1 MKKFLSFVCFLSLS
15 AALLAGCTLVSR
27 DPSVSQ
33 EPSGPEGA
41 SVSQSVQMEAAEV
54 NVMALNGPTSMGMV
68 QFMTE
73 NDARTEKNGRYNF
86 TITSMTD
93 EVSAA
98 LAQGTTDIA
107 AIPANLAS
115 ILYHNTNGGV
125 QVLAINTLGVLYITE
140 SGDTVRSVDDLRRK
154 TIYASGKGNTPEYAL
169 NYVLSQNGI
178 DPVRDVIIEWKSEP
192 AECLAALT
200 AQENSIAMLPQPFVT
215 TAQSKSDRIRVAL
228 DLTEEWNKLQADS
241 VDPSAMVTGVVV
253 ARTAFVKEHPEAVS
267 DFLDCCQTSVEYVN
281 SNIDEAAKMMDSYG
295 IVASEVAQKAI
306 PSCNIVFIEG
316 SEMKEKLSG
325 YLSVLF
331 EQNVKSVGGTLP
343 DDDFYYKR

>member
-178 DPVRDVIIEWKSEP
+178 DPVRDVIIEP

-241 VDPSAMVTGVVV
+241 VDPSALVTGVVV

>member
-192 AECLAALT
+192 A
-200 AQENSIAMLPQPFVT
+200 
-215 TAQSKSDRIRVAL
+215 DR
-228 DLTEEWNKLQADS
+228 
-241 VDPSAMVTGVVV
+241 
-253 ARTAFVKEHPEAVS
+253 
-267 DFLDCCQTSVEYVN
+267 
-281 SNIDEAAKMMDSYG
+281 
-295 IVASEVAQKAI
+295 
-306 PSCNIVFIEG
+306 
-316 SEMKEKLSG
+316 
-325 YLSVLF
+325 
-331 EQNVKSVGGTLP
+331 KSVV
-343 DDDFYYKR
+343 

>member
-73 NDARTEKNGRYNF
+73 NDARTEKKGRYNF

-115 ILYHNTNGGV
+115 ILYHNTNGSS
-125 QVLAINTLGVLYITE
+125 NK
-140 SGDTVRSVDDLRRK
+140 RLRQH
-154 TIYASGKGNTPEYAL
+154 G
-169 NYVLSQNGI
+169 NGI
-178 DPVRDVIIEWKSEP
+178 LLGRQRSQAFCRFAFPLDYHIANRINPI
-192 AECLAALT
+192 LT
-200 AQENSIAMLPQPFVT
+200 
-215 TAQSKSDRIRVAL
+215 
-228 DLTEEWNKLQADS
+228 
-241 VDPSAMVTGVVV
+241 
-253 ARTAFVKEHPEAVS
+253 
-267 DFLDCCQTSVEYVN
+267 
-281 SNIDEAAKMMDSYG
+281 
-295 IVASEVAQKAI
+295 
-306 PSCNIVFIEG
+306 
-316 SEMKEKLSG
+316 
-325 YLSVLF
+325 
-331 EQNVKSVGGTLP
+331 
-343 DDDFYYKR
+343 

>member
-33 EPSGPEGA
+33 EP

-107 AIPANLAS
+107 AIP
-115 ILYHNTNGGV
+115 
-125 QVLAINTLGVLYITE
+125 
-140 SGDTVRSVDDLRRK
+140 
-154 TIYASGKGNTPEYAL
+154 
-169 NYVLSQNGI
+169 
-178 DPVRDVIIEWKSEP
+178 
-192 AECLAALT
+192 
-200 AQENSIAMLPQPFVT
+200 
-215 TAQSKSDRIRVAL
+215 DR
-228 DLTEEWNKLQADS
+228 
-241 VDPSAMVTGVVV
+241 
-253 ARTAFVKEHPEAVS
+253 
-267 DFLDCCQTSVEYVN
+267 
-281 SNIDEAAKMMDSYG
+281 
-295 IVASEVAQKAI
+295 
-306 PSCNIVFIEG
+306 
-316 SEMKEKLSG
+316 
-325 YLSVLF
+325 
-331 EQNVKSVGGTLP
+331 KSVV
-343 DDDFYYKR
+343 

>member
-1 MKKFLSFVCFLSLS
+1 MSY
-15 AALLAGCTLVSR
+15 
-27 DPSVSQ
+27 
-33 EPSGPEGA
+33 
-41 SVSQSVQMEAAEV
+41 
-54 NVMALNGPTSMGMV
+54 MALYRKWRPVSFEDVKGQDPVV
-68 QFMTE
+68 QTL
-73 NDARTEKNGRYNF
+73 KNQ
-86 TITSMTD
+86 ITSD
-93 EVSAA
+93 RIGHAY
-98 LAQGTTDIA
+98 LFCGTRGTGKTSIA
-107 AIPANLAS
+107 
-115 ILYHNTNGGV
+115 
-125 QVLAINTLGVLYITE
+125 
-140 SGDTVRSVDDLRRK
+140 K
-154 TIYASGKGNTPEYAL
+154 IYARAVNCEHPIDGSPCNQCASCRAILEGSSMNVVEIDAASNNGVENIRDIREQDVYKRQAL

-241 VDPSAMVTGVVV
+241 VDPSALVTGVVV

>member
-241 VDPSAMVTGVVV
+241 VDLLRWLQGLWWPA
-253 ARTAFVKEHPEAVS
+253 P
-267 DFLDCCQTSVEYVN
+267 L
-281 SNIDEAAKMMDSYG
+281 
-295 IVASEVAQKAI
+295 
-306 PSCNIVFIEG
+306 
-316 SEMKEKLSG
+316 L
-325 YLSVLF
+325 
-331 EQNVKSVGGTLP
+331 
-343 DDDFYYKR
+343 

>member
-1 MKKFLSFVCFLSLS
+1 MKKFLSFVCFFPLF
-15 AALLAGCTLVSR
+15 AALLAGCSAVSG
-27 DPSVSQ
+27 DPSGSSEPSVS
-33 EPSGPEGA
+33 EGTSA
-41 SVSQSVQMEAAEV
+41 SQSVRVEGEEV
-54 NVMALNGPTSMGMV
+54 NVMALKGPTSMGMV

-73 NDARTEKNGRYNF
+73 NDAQTEKDRRYNF
-86 TITSMTD
+86 TITAMTD

-125 QVLAINTLGVLYITE
+125 QVLAINTLGVLYIAE
-140 SGDTVRSVDDLRRK
+140 SGDTIHSVDDLRGK

-178 DPVRDVIIEWKSEP
+178 DPARDVTIEWKSEQT
-192 AECLAALT
+192 ECLAALT
-200 AQENSIAMLPQPFVT
+200 AKENAIAMLPQPFVT

-228 DLTEEWNKLQADS
+228 DLTKEWNKLQADS
-241 VDPSAMVTGVVV
+241 EAPSTLVTGVVV

-267 DFLDCCQTSVEYVN
+267 DFLDRYQASVEYVN
-281 SNIDEAAKMMDSYG
+281 SNVDEAAVMMDSYG
-295 IVASEVAQKAI
+295 IVASEAAQKAI
-306 PSCNIVFIEG
+306 PACNIVFIEG

-331 EQNVKSVGGTLP
+331 EQNAKSVGGVLP
-343 DDDFYYKR
+343 DDDFYYNR

>member
-33 EPSGPEGA
+33 EP

-178 DPVRDVIIEWKSEP
+178 DPVRDVIIEWKSD
-192 AECLAALT
+192 AA
-200 AQENSIAMLPQPFVT
+200 
-215 TAQSKSDRIRVAL
+215 
-228 DLTEEWNKLQADS
+228 
-241 VDPSAMVTGVVV
+241 SAVCYYC
-253 ARTAFVKEHPEAVS
+253 PE
-267 DFLDCCQTSVEYVN
+267 
-281 SNIDEAAKMMDSYG
+281 
-295 IVASEVAQKAI
+295 
-306 PSCNIVFIEG
+306 
-316 SEMKEKLSG
+316 
-325 YLSVLF
+325 
-331 EQNVKSVGGTLP
+331 
-343 DDDFYYKR
+343 